1 MKQKHFAMRTRMIL
15 ATMVILSFASALHAQ
30 NVVSWHLLTD
40 DGKAVP
46 VRNVVCLML
55 IDHDQTINVVM
66 ADGNVLKDIKSV
78 NFAEREV
85 DDEPLAV
92 SSAIVAASSLNFS
105 MLPRDTK
112 VQIYSADGKLLRQA
126 EAQKVDISGLPSG
139 TYVIKIGKTTVKML
153 KK

>member
-1 MKQKHFAMRTRMIL
+1 MRKIL
-15 ATMVILSFASALHAQ
+15 LTATLLVCAIVLHAQ

-78 NFAEREV
+78 NFAEREE

-92 SSAIVAASSLNFS
+92 SSVIEASGSLNFS
-105 MLPRDTK
+105 MLPKDTK

-126 EAQKVDISGLPSG
+126 EAQKIDISGLPSG

>member
-1 MKQKHFAMRTRMIL
+1 MRKIL
-15 ATMVILSFASALHAQ
+15 LIATLLVCAVVLHAQ

-55 IDHDQTINVVM
+55 VDGSKTLNVVM
-66 ADGNVLKDIKSV
+66 ADGNVLTDIKSV
-78 NFAEREV
+78 NFAQREE

-92 SSAIVAASSLNFS
+92 SSAIVAAGSLNFS
-105 MLPRDTK
+105 MLPKDTK

-126 EAQKVDISGLPSG
+126 EAPKVDISGLPSG